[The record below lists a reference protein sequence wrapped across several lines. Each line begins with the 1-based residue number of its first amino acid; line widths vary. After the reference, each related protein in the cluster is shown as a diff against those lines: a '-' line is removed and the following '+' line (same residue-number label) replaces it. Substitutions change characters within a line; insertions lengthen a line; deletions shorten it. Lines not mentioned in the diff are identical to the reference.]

1 MDSKAHYAASWVPSL
16 SGTGRGTGPDW
27 SELPTDSATVAE
39 NEKEVKMEG
48 RTVEHSAITMSQ
60 LILPEQG
67 VALALLTVARL

>member
-1 MDSKAHYAASWVPSL
+1 
-16 SGTGRGTGPDW
+16 
-27 SELPTDSATVAE
+27 LPTDSATVAE

-48 RTVEHSAITMSQ
+48 RTVEHSAITMAQ